1 MSDLNLYDAVIVKA
15 SGNIPALDGVVAY
28 VKGNTVGV
36 RLTGSSVGLGD
47 HSGTVDGIE
56 YFECPLN
63 SGIMTTRSE
72 IEVRQLSRIEELKL
86 KRELAAGQLQAS
98 YGGGI
103 STAASASKYTP
114 PRSTTKTTA
123 SMSSSSPVST
133 SYFPKTRPTP
143 PPPIPISG
151 LSATALQRMQKL
163 NETYMA
169 ETIGQPSVKTT
180 TKGHEQEEE
189 EEMLVSSDDSSEDND
204 DDVLQTNNNKSRIE
218 DLRRQR
224 EEIQRRKM
232 ALSASTSTS
241 TTLTSSTTTSTT
253 KAQDEKENVIHGP
266 KSDEETIEKP
276 FSKLEQLKLKKRQ
289 LESTPPR
296 PTTATTEQTPSRLE
310 QLRAKKRNLES
321 VPAKATEEPPPPPPG
336 LPPDDH
342 EEQQEADVKVRD
354 IHYLPNQPKYIRV
367 RIQNGS
373 TQRSKDL
380 LVEVS
385 DKLTMFDSIYN
396 LKVVKEADIR
406 KWNMTIA
413 TAVRSGKSEITCT
426 VSTLPPPKNG
436 QQQQQEKVFS
446 IDELK
451 QVTTQ
456 KLWSDNVPRYDASDA
471 SSIIYLLLQ
480 CIPDPTND
488 FDERRSSVLSSDT
501 SSSFSFIQKSEEFK
515 SSNDFR
521 EAQARRVD
529 SALEQL
535 RRRKEFTV
543 DLNDKYKADAMKRLS
558 MESNLDRSTLSD
570 SSDLDLIETSKR
582 RSIGSRSSSHSSV
595 YRKGQERG
603 GRRRQRRE
611 TRRRRSNSLD
621 NAGKHDSFNS
631 NSASTASDPSIDP
644 EANPYAEAAPLITP
658 SHETV
663 TTFQDLKMKPS
674 GFEASLQQ
682 DIETGQTTVKVQ
694 DEDSSQ
700 VDAEAQ
706 TNHIGDIEAAE
717 TDVKAANEKQRQ
729 RRAREQREQER
740 LAEERAMN
748 YTCPKAQK
756 IDVLWWFAIMAI
768 LFGGFII
775 ALFMGPIN

>member
-123 SMSSSSPVST
+123 STSSSSPVST

-180 TKGHEQEEE
+180 TTKGHEQEEEE

-241 TTLTSSTTTSTT
+241 TTLTSTTT
-253 KAQDEKENVIHGP
+253 KAQDEKENVIHGAKP
-266 KSDEETIEKP
+266 DEETIEKP

-296 PTTATTEQTPSRLE
+296 PTTTTTEQTPSKLE

-321 VPAKATEEPPPPPPG
+321 VPAKAIEEPPPPPPG

-354 IHYLPNQPKYIRV
+354 IHYIPNQPKYIRV

-426 VSTLPPPKNG
+426 VSTLPPPKDG

-488 FDERRSSVLSSDT
+488 IDERRSSVLSSDN
-501 SSSFSFIQKSEEFK
+501 SSSFSFTLKAEEIK

-582 RSIGSRSSSHSSV
+582 RSIGSRSSSHSSI

-644 EANPYAEAAPLITP
+644 EANPYAEAATLITP

-663 TTFQDLKMKPS
+663 TTFQDLKMKPN
-674 GFEASLQQ
+674 GFEVSLPQ
-682 DIETGQTTVKVQ
+682 DVETGQKTVKVQ

-717 TDVKAANEKQRQ
+717 TDIEAANEKQRQ

-740 LAEERAMN
+740 LAEEQAMN

>member
-426 VSTLPPPKNG
+426 VSTLPPPPKDD
-436 QQQQQEKVFS
+436 QQQEKVFS

-706 TNHIGDIEAAE
+706 TNHIGNIEAAE

>member
-1 MSDLNLYDAVIVKA
+1 
-15 SGNIPALDGVVAY
+15 
-28 VKGNTVGV
+28 
-36 RLTGSSVGLGD
+36 
-47 HSGTVDGIE
+47 
-56 YFECPLN
+56 
-63 SGIMTTRSE
+63 
-72 IEVRQLSRIEELKL
+72 
-86 KRELAAGQLQAS
+86 
-98 YGGGI
+98 
-103 STAASASKYTP
+103 
-114 PRSTTKTTA
+114 
-123 SMSSSSPVST
+123 
-133 SYFPKTRPTP
+133 
-143 PPPIPISG
+143 
-151 LSATALQRMQKL
+151 
-163 NETYMA
+163 
-169 ETIGQPSVKTT
+169 
-180 TKGHEQEEE
+180 
-189 EEMLVSSDDSSEDND
+189 
-204 DDVLQTNNNKSRIE
+204 
-218 DLRRQR
+218 
-224 EEIQRRKM
+224 
-232 ALSASTSTS
+232 
-241 TTLTSSTTTSTT
+241 
-253 KAQDEKENVIHGP
+253 
-266 KSDEETIEKP
+266 
-276 FSKLEQLKLKKRQ
+276 

-296 PTTATTEQTPSRLE
+296 PTTTTTTEQPLSKLE

-321 VPAKATEEPPPPPPG
+321 VPAKAREEPPPPPPG
-336 LPPDDH
+336 LPPEDH
-342 EEQQEADVKVRD
+342 DEQQEADVKVRD
-354 IHYLPNQPKYIRV
+354 IHYIPNQPKYIRV

-426 VSTLPPPKNG
+426 VSTLPPPPKDG

-480 CIPDPTND
+480 CIPNPTND
-488 FDERRSSVLSSDT
+488 YDERRSSVLSSDN
-501 SSSFSFIQKSEEFK
+501 SSSFSFTQKSEEFK

-582 RSIGSRSSSHSSV
+582 RSMGSRSSSHSSI

-768 LFGGFII
+768 LLGGFII